1 MRSITQAIEDLGI
14 NRTQFYQLMEEL
26 KIQTEDQ
33 GKIKL
38 IDEENFQKLYE
49 VAEKKFISSKLRRYE
64 YKIRE
69 CEEALE
75 NSKRTCAEL
84 KKDFA
89 KKIERLSDEFKFR
102 ELEYERKVETFK
114 NAEQQIISKYEQSEQ
129 KLLVSLKQKEELQQ
143 EILKLKEENLKHQ
156 FNKENSN
163 NSYPDLNF
171 LKEQLNYLQEE
182 NKRLTNQLIKSEHLN
197 NDLENK
203 KVILE
208 KVLEMTEKNLEQAQ
222 EDKEKLFHI
231 INTQSRY
238 EDSSGKEDIDNL

>member
-26 KIQTEDQ
+26 AIRTEDQ
-33 GKIKL
+33 GKTKL

-49 VAEKKFISSKLRRYE
+49 VAEKKFISPKLRKYE

-69 CEEALE
+69 CEVDLE
-75 NSKRTCAEL
+75 NSKRAYQELKTDFEKNIQRLRAEL
-84 KKDFA
+84 QFKEHEFA
-89 KKIERLSDEFKFR
+89 VKVEKFTAEEHKIIAKY
-102 ELEYERKVETFK
+102 EYEI
-114 NAEQQIISKYEQSEQ
+114 QSSKD
-129 KLLVSLKQKEELQQ
+129 KLRASLEQKEELQK
-143 EILKLKEENLKHQ
+143 EILQLKEENLKHQ
-156 FNKENSN
+156 FNKENSS
-163 NSYPDLNF
+163 NSFPDLNF

-182 NKRLTNQLIKSEHLN
+182 NKRLTNQLIKSEQLT

-231 INTQSRY
+231 INTQ
-238 EDSSGKEDIDNL
+238 